1 MEKRLL
7 SKEEKLAIINE
18 VEQSGNITQV
28 IRKQYGFSVKLRMTK
43 KREEWILD
51 QVKDDKECFIPHY
64 PLLLFRTTP
73 FCHSVLDTESIINK
87 IRERTLYWVFH
98 YEPTSFWVIIPCMHV
113 VEGGFIII
121 QDIITTNNLPI
132 KSFGLHK

>member
-64 PLLLFRTTP
+64 P
-73 FCHSVLDTESIINK
+73 FCHSRD
-87 IRERTLYWVFH
+87 LY
-98 YEPTSFWVIIPCMHV
+98 VIPAKA
-113 VEGGFIII
+113 GI
-121 QDIITTNNLPI
+121 QD
-132 KSFGLHK
+132 

>member
-51 QVKDDKECFIPHY
+51 QVKDDKSA
-64 PLLLFRTTP
+64 LFRTTP
-73 FCHSVLDTESIINK
+73 FVIPATSMSFPRPLCHSRESGNPGLK
-87 IRERTLYWVFH
+87 D
-98 YEPTSFWVIIPCMHV
+98 S
-113 VEGGFIII
+113 GS
-121 QDIITTNNLPI
+121 PI
-132 KSFGLHK
+132 KLGMTSYLILDKRFRG